1 MKKVIDEKTARDIM
15 GSNVI
20 GAEEL
25 CAIGTMKLAIGNN
38 NPEIPYSAEELKEKK
53 DDYILI
59 LGVSKFIDGTS
70 ITIRTLKDIFGMN
83 PDEKEPC
90 FYNQDWYDNEAF
102 IDMPMNDGWYLIRK
116 KVYEKSRGIQPSEL
130 SEKFEF
136 PPAIR
141 CVYSFYTAWLAL
153 GIQLWFHDFVW
164 CSDMDHN
171 GDRIYVGKYHDVD
184 GINKNG
190 FSIHRHLALR
200 PCYACID

>member
-15 GSNVI
+15 ESNVI

-25 CAIGTMKLAIGNN
+25 SAIGTMKLAIGNII
-38 NPEIPYSAEELKEKK
+38 PEIPYSAEELNEKK

-59 LGVSKFIDGTS
+59 LGVSKFIDGS
-70 ITIRTLKDIFGMN
+70 SVTIRALKEIFGQN

-90 FYNQDWYDNEAF
+90 FYNQDWYDNETF
-102 IDMPMNDGWYLIRK
+102 IDMSMNDGWYLIRK
-116 KVYEKSRGIQPSEL
+116 NVYEDSRGIQPSDL
-130 SEKFEF
+130 SERFEF
-136 PPAIR
+136 PSAIR
-141 CVYSFYTAWLAL
+141 CVYSFYTAWLVL
-153 GIQLWFHDFVW
+153 GMKLWFHDFVW

-184 GINKNG
+184 GVNKNG

-200 PCYACID
+200 TCYACID

>member
-1 MKKVIDEKTARDIM
+1 MKVAVDEKTARDIM

-20 GAEEL
+20 GVREL
-25 CAIGTMKLAIGNN
+25 RMIGVMKLAIGNKV
-38 NPEIPYSAEELKEKK
+38 PKIPYSVEELNAKK

-59 LGVSKFIDGTS
+59 LGVSKFIDGS
-70 ITIRTLKDIFGMN
+70 SVTIRALKEIFGRN

-90 FYNQDWYDNEAF
+90 FYNQDWYEKELF
-102 IDMPMNDGWYLIRK
+102 IDVPMDDGWYLIRK
-116 KVYEKSRGIQPSEL
+116 NVYEESRGIQPSEL

-136 PPAIR
+136 PLAIR
-141 CVYSFYTAWLAL
+141 CVYSFYAAWLAL
-153 GIQLWFHDFVW
+153 GMKLWLHDFIW
-164 CSDMDHN
+164 CSDTDHN

>member
-15 GSNVI
+15 ESNVI

-25 CAIGTMKLAIGNN
+25 SAIGTMKLAIGNN
-38 NPEIPYSAEELKEKK
+38 SPEIPYSVEELIAKK

-59 LGVSKFIDGTS
+59 LGVSKFIDGS
-70 ITIRTLKDIFGMN
+70 SVTIRALKEIFGRN
-83 PDEKEPC
+83 PDENEPC
-90 FYNQDWYDNEAF
+90 FYNQDWYEKELF
-102 IDMPMNDGWYLIRK
+102 IDVPMDDGWYLIRK
-116 KVYEKSRGIQPSEL
+116 NVYEESRGIQPSEL

-136 PPAIR
+136 PLAIR
-141 CVYSFYTAWLAL
+141 CVYSFYVAWLAL
-153 GIQLWFHDFVW
+153 GMKLWFHDFIW
-164 CSDMDHN
+164 CSDTDHN
-171 GDRIYVGKYHDVD
+171 GDRIYVGKYHDVE

>member
-15 GSNVI
+15 ESNVI

-25 CAIGTMKLAIGNN
+25 SAIGTMKLAIGNII
-38 NPEIPYSAEELKEKK
+38 PEIPYSAEELNEKK

-59 LGVSKFIDGTS
+59 LGVSKFIDGS
-70 ITIRTLKDIFGMN
+70 SVTIRALKEIFGQN

-90 FYNQDWYDNEAF
+90 FYNQDWYDNETF
-102 IDMPMNDGWYLIRK
+102 IDMPMNDGGYLIRK
-116 KVYEKSRGIQPSEL
+116 NVYEDSRGIQPSDL
-130 SEKFEF
+130 SERFGF
-136 PPAIR
+136 PSAIR

-153 GIQLWFHDFVW
+153 GLKLWFHDFVW

-171 GDRIYVGKYHDVD
+171 CDRIYVGKYHDVD

-200 PCYACID
+200 PCYACVD

>member
-15 GSNVI
+15 ESNVI

-25 CAIGTMKLAIGNN
+25 SAIGTMKLAIGNN
-38 NPEIPYSAEELKEKK
+38 SPEIPYSVEELIAKK

-59 LGVSKFIDGTS
+59 LGVSKFIDGS
-70 ITIRTLKDIFGMN
+70 SVTIRALKEIFGRN
-83 PDEKEPC
+83 PDENEPC
-90 FYNQDWYDNEAF
+90 FYNQDWYEKELF
-102 IDMPMNDGWYLIRK
+102 IDVPMDDGWYLIRK
-116 KVYEKSRGIQPSEL
+116 NVYEESRGIQPSEL

-136 PPAIR
+136 PLAIR
-141 CVYSFYTAWLAL
+141 CVYSFYVAWLAL
-153 GIQLWFHDFVW
+153 GMKLWFHDFIW
-164 CSDMDHN
+164 CSDTDHN

>member
-1 MKKVIDEKTARDIM
+1 MKVAVDEKTARDIM
-15 GSNVI
+15 GSNVVGARELRMI
-20 GAEEL
+20 GV
-25 CAIGTMKLAIGNN
+25 MKLAIGNKV
-38 NPEIPYSAEELKEKK
+38 PKIPYSVEELIAKK

-59 LGVSKFIDGTS
+59 LGVSKFIDGS
-70 ITIRTLKDIFGMN
+70 SVTIRALKEIFGRN

-90 FYNQDWYDNEAF
+90 FYNQDWYEKELF
-102 IDMPMNDGWYLIRK
+102 IDVPMDDGWYLIRK
-116 KVYEKSRGIQPSEL
+116 NVYEESRGIQPSEL

-136 PPAIR
+136 PLAIR
-141 CVYSFYTAWLAL
+141 CVYSFYVAWLAL
-153 GIQLWFHDFVW
+153 GMKLWFHDFIW
-164 CSDMDHN
+164 CSDTDHN